1 MMLPEPTTGSIL
13 ARTARGAGWVM
24 AWRMLTR
31 LLGLCSTLVL
41 VRLLSPADFGLVAL
55 ATAFALALDV
65 CLAIGVE
72 DQIIRA
78 PNPRPALYHTAFT
91 MSLLRSLAVA
101 CIIGLC
107 AGPAAAFFGDA
118 RLRDVLWALAAS
130 AALSGATNIGVV
142 DFRRHLSFEREFQL
156 QLLPRLVG
164 IAITLG
170 AAWWLQSHW
179 ALVLGILANRFGIVV
194 MSHALHPYHPR
205 LSLEAWR
212 ELIGVSCWSWAISL
226 ATVLRDRADS
236 MVVGR
241 MLGPAPLGI
250 YAVGVEV
257 AILPTTE
264 IVDPICRACMPGFAA
279 TLRGGGNTALADAWL
294 RVMAL
299 MAVLTL
305 PAGTGASLVAGP
317 LVALAFGPA
326 WMEAVP
332 VIIILGLAC
341 TVALFGNVSGALLN
355 ARTALRSILGITL
368 AAAMLRITL
377 LLLLT
382 PWLGLAGAGL
392 AIGVAV
398 VLEHLALVTA
408 VLRLLHMPPRRLL
421 ACIHRPALATAAMA
435 LLLWALGLGWAA
447 PPPDAAAALQILL
460 RAIPLGMASF
470 TLALWLLW
478 RSAGSPAGAEADML
492 ALLRGVLGRAALWR
506 PRHALRG
513 S

>member
-1 MMLPEPTTGSIL
+1 MMLPEPATGSIL

-31 LLGLCSTLVL
+31 VLGLGSTLVL

-78 PNPRPALYHTAFT
+78 QAPRPALYHTAFT
-91 MSLLRSLAVA
+91 MNLLRCLAVA
-101 CIIGLC
+101 GVIGLC
-107 AGPAAAFFGDA
+107 AGPAATFFGDA
-118 RLRDVLWALAAS
+118 RLQDVLWALAAS

-142 DFRRHLSFEREFQL
+142 DFRRQLSFEREFQL

-164 IAITLG
+164 IAVTLG
-170 AAWWLQSHW
+170 GAWWLHSHW
-179 ALVLGILANRFGIVV
+179 ALVLGILANRFGIVL
-194 MSHALHPYHPR
+194 MSYALHPYRPR

-212 ELIGVSCWSWAISL
+212 ELIGVSCWSWMVSL

-236 MVVGR
+236 LVVGR

-257 AILPTTE
+257 AVLPTTE

-279 TLRGGGNTALADAWL
+279 TLRGGGNAALADAWL

-332 VIIILGLAC
+332 VIITLGLAC
-341 TVALFGNVSGALLN
+341 TVTLFGNVSAALLH
-355 ARTALRSILGITL
+355 ARTALRTILGITVG
-368 AAAMLRITL
+368 AALLRITL

-382 PWLGLAGAGL
+382 PWLGLPGAGL
-392 AIGVAV
+392 AIGLAV

-408 VLRLLHMPPRRLL
+408 VLRLLNVPARRLL
-421 ACIHRPALATAAMA
+421 ACIHRPALATAVMA
-435 LLLWALGLGWAA
+435 LLLWVLGLGWAA
-447 PPPDAAAALQILL
+447 PPADAAAALRILL
-460 RAIPLGMASF
+460 TAIPLGMASF
-470 TLALWLLW
+470 ALTLWLLW
-478 RSAGSPAGAEADML
+478 RAAGSPAGAEADL
-492 ALLRGVLGRAALWR
+492 LGVLRGMLGRAAVWR